1 MSEEESIDRMGAF
14 DAVMWGIEQDP
25 ILRSPIVAMVV
36 LDQQPD
42 PDVLI
47 DRVTRMSLAVP
58 RLRQR
63 VIGNPVSLV
72 PPRWEVDPN
81 FDMRFHIKRFHVPAD
96 GTVRPVL
103 RIAEQMAEQDFDK
116 DRPLWEV
123 AIVEGFD
130 GPRSAVIMKMH
141 HSITDGVG
149 GIAMA
154 ASLFDLTRDPASD
167 LGPMPAAPSG
177 EVLGVSE
184 RLTHGVSYATKA
196 VIRRGKTLAAGAV
209 GLSTHAVSDPLGTA
223 TAGGEFAQSM
233 GRLLAPASV
242 PLSPLMTGRSLSAQ
256 LYVIRVPFGALK
268 ASAKK
273 SGSTL
278 NDAYMAAVAGGVA
291 TYHEAHNAPAD
302 RVRVNMPVNL
312 RSADDSS
319 GGNRWVPARFPLPID
334 SGDPAARMQKL
345 SPVLLQARTEPA
357 LAISDTIM
365 RLLSALPQAVTTS
378 ISAGMMK
385 GCDLAVTNVPGP
397 PIALYAAGAEVQAVV
412 PFAPK
417 GGAAVNVALMTYNG
431 TGFVG
436 VNIDTRAIPDP
447 DVFVEHLRAGF
458 DAVLALSTPEAHAT
472 LGF

>member
-1 MSEEESIDRMGAF
+1 MSEDEIDRMGAF

-36 LDQQPD
+36 LDQEPD
-42 PDVLI
+42 SDVLL

-63 VIGNPVSLV
+63 VIGNPISLV
-72 PPRWEVDPN
+72 PPRWEVDPH
-81 FDMRFHIKRFHVPAD
+81 FDMRYHVKRYHVPAD

-123 AIVEGFD
+123 AVVQGFD
-130 GPRSAVIMKMH
+130 GARSAVIMKMH

-167 LGPMPAAPSG
+167 LGPMPAEPTG
-177 EVLGVSE
+177 EVLGVSG
-184 RLTHGVSYATKA
+184 RLVHGARYATHA
-196 VIRRGKTLAAGAV
+196 VARRGRALASGAIE
-209 GLSTHAVSDPLGTA
+209 LSTHAASDLMGTA
-223 TAGGEFAQSM
+223 AAGGEFAQSM

-242 PLSPLMTGRSLSAQ
+242 PLSPLMTGRSLSAEVA
-256 LYVIRVPFGALK
+256 VIQVPFAALK
-268 ASAKK
+268 ASAKQA
-273 SGSTL
+273 GSTL

-302 RVRVNMPVNL
+302 KVRVNMPVNM
-312 RSADDSS
+312 RSSEDNVA
-319 GGNRWVPARFPLPID
+319 GNRWVPARFPLPID
-334 SGDPAARMQKL
+334 SGDPSARMKKL

-378 ISAGMMK
+378 VSAGMMK

-397 PIALYAAGAEVQAVV
+397 PIALYAAGALVESIV

-417 GGAAVNVALMTYNG
+417 GGAAANVALMTYNG

-447 DVFVEHLRAGF
+447 DVFVEHLRRGF
-458 DAVLALSTPEAHAT
+458 DAVLAISSPDAHAT
-472 LGF
+472 VGF